1 MTAPLLSPLLDVED
15 LHVRLGGTEAVRGV
29 SFAVAAGDALGIVGE
44 SGSGKSAALLAV
56 LGLHPT
62 HTAAVAARRLRLAS
76 EDVLQLPARR
86 LAALRGGFAGI
97 VFQDPSQSLNP
108 VMKVGQQVAEVLV
121 RHRGLAQ
128 GAASA
133 EARRRL
139 EEVGIERAA
148 AYTVAYPHELSGGMR
163 QRVMIAAALAA
174 DPQLLLAD
182 EPTTALDALVQA
194 ELVYL
199 LDRLRRERRMGVVWV
214 THDLALMASTVD
226 RVAVLLA
233 GRLVEL
239 APVDALYSR
248 PRHPYTR
255 ALLDAIPRLDGTSGA
270 SAAAGN
276 RPLSPTGCP
285 YAPRCGRRQPDC
297 AAMFP
302 PPSAAGDGGSVWC
315 WNPL

>member
-1 MTAPLLSPLLDVED
+1 M
-15 LHVRLGGTEAVRGV
+15 
-29 SFAVAAGDALGIVGE
+29 GIVGE

-56 LGLHPT
+56 LGLHPA
-62 HTAAVAARRLRLAS
+62 HIAAVAARRLRLGG
-76 EDVLQLPARR
+76 EDVLQLPAHR
-86 LAALRGGFAGI
+86 LGALRGAFAGI

-108 VMKVGQQVAEVLV
+108 MMKVGQQVAEVLV
-121 RHRGLAQ
+121 RHRGLSRR
-128 GAASA
+128 AASE

-139 EEVGIERAA
+139 EEVGFERAGA
-148 AYTVAYPHELSGGMR
+148 RMVAYPHELSGGMR

-194 ELVYL
+194 ELVHL
-199 LDRLRRERRMGVVWV
+199 LGRLRRERRMGVVWV
-214 THDLALMASTVD
+214 THDLALMAAAVD

-248 PRHPYTR
+248 PRHPYTS
-255 ALLDAIPRLDGTSGA
+255 ALLDAMPRLDGKSGV
-270 SAAAGN
+270 SAVVDHL
-276 RPLSPTGCP
+276 PPSSVGCP
-285 YAPRCGRRQPDC
+285 YAPRCARRQPDC
-297 AAMFP
+297 TATFP